1 MELVVVELDT
11 NVELD
16 ATEYAEVVGTEVI
29 GGTDLGNGCGTAG
42 VWSQRGRD
50 GRRESGF
57 GRQASSAE
65 SVPRE

>member
-11 NVELD
+11 NAELD

-29 GGTDLGNGCGTAG
+29 GGTNLGNGRGTTG

-50 GRRESGF
+50 GRRESRF
-57 GRQASSAE
+57 GRQAAPAE